1 MDANQ
6 VIPTNVAI
14 VKKDYIALPDF
25 KPDIMAGKSG
35 AAKGIF
41 FKINNFIKY

>member
-14 VKKDYIALPDF
+14 VKKDYLSLPDF

-35 AAKGIF
+35 AAKGICSWV
-41 FKINNFIKY
+41 INII